1 MAKKAVTKNEW
12 KVYLKIVEK
21 YARDLKKF
29 VTKMKPGDVVAS
41 GQGPGSNPPPPP
53 PPPPGHP

>member
-12 KVYLKIVEK
+12 KDYLKIVEK

-29 VTKMKPGDVVAS
+29 VSKMKPGDVVAT
-41 GQGPGSNPPPPP
+41 GSNPPTPP